1 MPRQPVLISIAIVMV
16 ASAACGD
23 DGPAAERADI
33 NEARA
38 TDDEIIDADTD
49 TDGSEEPTADQ
60 PPDDW
65 VIVTDEPSGATFLL
79 PDRTEPLKDTAITD
93 DGGEVELR
101 NYAATTDDGIEVGF
115 NIIET
120 PGDSYDLE
128 AGIAGVANTLGGEI
142 LSSEDT
148 EVSGLDAVDVEMSY
162 GNDMFVMFTLISTED
177 HVMQTLASGPDSE
190 RPAVESTFEHLTESL
205 EVH

>member
-1 MPRQPVLISIAIVMV
+1 MPRQPLLISIALVMI

-23 DGPAAERADI
+23 DGPAVERADI
-33 NEARA
+33 NESRE
-38 TDDEIIDADTD
+38 TGDEIIDPDTLNEGSDEPAADRPA
-49 TDGSEEPTADQ
+49 G
-60 PPDDW
+60 W
-65 VIVTDEPSGATFLL
+65 VTVTDEPSGATFLL
-79 PDRTEPLKDTAITD
+79 PDPTEPLKDTAVTE

-101 NYAATTDDGIEVGF
+101 NYTVTTDDGIEVGF

-148 EVSGLDAVDVEMSY
+148 ELLGQHAVDVEMSY
-162 GNDMFVMFTLISTED
+162 GDDMFVVFTLLSTED
-177 HVMQTLASGPDSE
+177 YVMQTLASGPESE
-190 RPAVESTFEHLTESL
+190 RPAVEATFEQLTESL
-205 EVH
+205 EVR

>member
-1 MPRQPVLISIAIVMV
+1 MPRQLVLISIAVVMV

-23 DGPAAERADI
+23 DGPAAEPADI
-33 NEARA
+33 NESHA
-38 TDDEIIDADTD
+38 TDEIIDADTD
-49 TDGSEEPTADQ
+49 NEGSDEPAADQ

-65 VIVTDEPSGATFLL
+65 VSVTDEPSGATFLL
-79 PDRTEPLKDTAITD
+79 PDRTEPLKDTAITG

-101 NYAATTDDGIEVGF
+101 NYTATTDDGIEVGF

-128 AGIAGVANTLGGEI
+128 AGIAGVASTLGGEV

-148 EVSGLDAVDVEMSY
+148 ELLGQDAVDVEMSY
-162 GNDMFVMFTLISTED
+162 GDDMFVMFTLISTED
-177 HVMQTLASGPDSE
+177 FVMQTLASGPDSE
-190 RPAVESTFEHLTESL
+190 RPAVEATFEQLTDSL
-205 EVH
+205 EVL

>member
-1 MPRQPVLISIAIVMV
+1 MPRQPLLISIALVMI

-23 DGPAAERADI
+23 GGPAAERADI
-33 NEARA
+33 NDSRE
-38 TDDEIIDADTD
+38 TGDEIIDPDTLDEGSDEPAADR
-49 TDGSEEPTADQ
+49 PA
-60 PPDDW
+60 DW
-65 VIVTDEPSGATFLL
+65 VTVTDEPSGATFLL
-79 PDRTEPLKDTAITD
+79 PDPTAPLKDTAVTE

-101 NYAATTDDGIEVGF
+101 NYAVTTDDGIEVGF

-148 EVSGLDAVDVEMSY
+148 ELLGQHAVDVEMSY
-162 GNDMFVMFTLISTED
+162 GDDMFVVFTLISTED
-177 HVMQTLASGPDSE
+177 YVMQTLASGPESE
-190 RPAVESTFEHLTESL
+190 RPAVEATFEQLTESL
-205 EVH
+205 EVR

>member
-1 MPRQPVLISIAIVMV
+1 MPRQPVLISIAVVMA

-23 DGPAAERADI
+23 DGPAAGAASI
-33 NEARA
+33 NESHA
-38 TDDEIIDADTD
+38 TYDEIIDPD
-49 TDGSEEPTADQ
+49 TDGSDVPAADQ
-60 PPDDW
+60 SPEDW
-65 VIVTDEPSGATFLL
+65 VSVTDEPSGATFLL
-79 PDRTEPLKDTAITD
+79 PDRTEPMKDTATTEN
-93 DGGEVELR
+93 GGDVELR
-101 NYAATTDDGIEVGF
+101 NYVVTTDDGIEVGF

-128 AGIAGVANTLGGEI
+128 AGIAGVASTLGGEI

-177 HVMQTLASGPDSE
+177 YVMQTLASGPESE
-190 RPAVESTFEHLTESL
+190 RPVVEATFEQLTESL
-205 EVH
+205 EVR

>member
-1 MPRQPVLISIAIVMV
+1 MI

-23 DGPAAERADI
+23 DGPAVERADI
-33 NEARA
+33 NESRE
-38 TDDEIIDADTD
+38 TGDEIIDPDTLNEGSDEPAADRPA
-49 TDGSEEPTADQ
+49 G
-60 PPDDW
+60 W
-65 VIVTDEPSGATFLL
+65 VTVTDEPSGATFLL
-79 PDRTEPLKDTAITD
+79 PDPTEPLKDTAVTE

-101 NYAATTDDGIEVGF
+101 NYTVTTDDGIEVGF

-148 EVSGLDAVDVEMSY
+148 ELLGQHAVDVEMSY
-162 GNDMFVMFTLISTED
+162 GDDMFVVFTLLSTED
-177 HVMQTLASGPDSE
+177 YVMQTLASGPESE
-190 RPAVESTFEHLTESL
+190 RPAVEATFEQLTESL
-205 EVH
+205 EVR